1 MAARQRNNT
10 CNRLFRLGSSSNDDS
25 SGPDED
31 STMED
36 QYAFTDT
43 DTDQSGIINE
53 DFESSAM
60 HVSSLIGKF
69 DDNKKKLV
77 ESIGFGGILQIPKIN
92 KVNRAFTV
100 WLLSRM
106 KWWSASIEVGENI
119 CLTMLPQHI
128 EQIVGIPCSGSS
140 VADSAFQDAFAK
152 IDFIKRIL
160 GNHGDSAQR
169 LEAAQRLLETEL
181 PMNATREQIS
191 RFKAAFVIFVMD
203 RFLAPTYSRK
213 HGNSDYWGALVNAD
227 DIGKYNWADY
237 VLDHMKDAART
248 IDWDGLANAQPKRIA
263 CCALILQIFYLDNM
277 DFGRLNLEHSKF
289 PRISAFTTELIKQMI
304 QADTCHG
311 PGSCGEPKF
320 GCNKARSKLQTVYT
334 FPSTSQISSPSTID
348 AYLLTQPRS
357 QHNKKAATTHKRR
370 ATSGADAVPQPFAN
384 SQKKLVGMEL
394 SDCGPIPNFSTILN
408 KRYPDLVHDPD
419 MDSLKVLHARTIQ
432 HFNKLKNSITEEY
445 LDFANK
451 VLGRKSKQLGKESD
465 NDTNN
470 LSADMTTYH
479 GILSGTESGDDSS
492 SRMKGQ
498 KRANWLQAK
507 ATPPKY
513 MIKNPKKG
521 IAGNN
526 TDVPNNQLKIE
537 HPTTEVGGP
546 AQRSLI
552 CDDMYKTPEATKMM
566 FPFVGSTSA
575 SPMEELS
582 LFASSSV
589 AIRLLENINQFDLNA
604 RVLDE
609 ERINSPVRK
618 KPVVQGNYADSP
630 WKAGLIL
637 PDKDYIVTANF
648 FNWLTST
655 NETIIKASLV
665 VHDIP
670 RFIDISGLD
679 IKEQFTGQKAMSY
692 EVFDIAIR
700 TLNQKENLMYL
711 TAGRLHWRHYLE
723 SDFAMYALSDEKPSD
738 SLHIR
743 EQFIGSSVECD
754 LPNCRILVVPVR
766 SKYCWWS
773 YVIDFGAKK
782 CYIID
787 PSSSKKT
794 SVEILNLHDAS
805 EEKVLK
811 ALEQTLDDLISCP
824 SNLTGLYTLYC
835 VNNFDGAGFAAAP
848 TEAAINSFARNLVY
862 EMIELKGNRA
872 PKPKDFVQIIED

>member
-1 MAARQRNNT
+1 MAILSCSPGRHGPAESTLHPDIASPLGHKLTGHKATDSLAASHARPRKKRTGEFNKHKLIEERSLFPPALRLPLDAVQRT
-10 CNRLFRLGSSSNDDS
+10 
-25 SGPDED
+25 
-31 STMED
+31 
-36 QYAFTDT
+36 FTD
-43 DTDQSGIINE
+43 
-53 DFESSAM
+53 
-60 HVSSLIGKF
+60 
-69 DDNKKKLV
+69 LV
-77 ESIGFGGILQIPKIN
+77 N
-92 KVNRAFTV
+92 
-100 WLLSRM
+100 
-106 KWWSASIEVGENI
+106 
-119 CLTMLPQHI
+119 
-128 EQIVGIPCSGSS
+128 
-140 VADSAFQDAFAK
+140 
-152 IDFIKRIL
+152 L
-160 GNHGDSAQR
+160 GLHRR
-169 LEAAQRLLETEL
+169 LEA
-181 PMNATREQIS
+181 PSI
-191 RFKAAFVIFVMD
+191 
-203 RFLAPTYSRK
+203 P
-213 HGNSDYWGALVNAD
+213 W
-227 DIGKYNWADY
+227 
-237 VLDHMKDAART
+237 VLQVRT
-248 IDWDGLANAQPKRIA
+248 PSAMA
-263 CCALILQIFYLDNM
+263 
-277 DFGRLNLEHSKF
+277 GR
-289 PRISAFTTELIKQMI
+289 
-304 QADTCHG
+304 
-311 PGSCGEPKF
+311 
-320 GCNKARSKLQTVYT
+320 
-334 FPSTSQISSPSTID
+334 
-348 AYLLTQPRS
+348 
-357 QHNKKAATTHKRR
+357 
-370 ATSGADAVPQPFAN
+370 
-384 SQKKLVGMEL
+384 
-394 SDCGPIPNFSTILN
+394 
-408 KRYPDLVHDPD
+408 HD
-419 MDSLKVLHARTIQ
+419 
-432 HFNKLKNSITEEY
+432 
-445 LDFANK
+445 
-451 VLGRKSKQLGKESD
+451 
-465 NDTNN
+465 N
-470 LSADMTTYH
+470 LSWNIEWYC
-479 GILSGTESGDDSS
+479 DDSS

-498 KRANWLQAK
+498 KRAAWLQAK

-665 VHDIP
+665 IHDIP

-679 IKEQFTGQKAMSY
+679 IKEQFTGQKSMSY

-773 YVIDFGAKK
+773 YVMDFGAKK

-811 ALEQTLDDLISCP
+811 ALEQTLDDLFIGWKPKWSLWSTEVVKFPRISCP